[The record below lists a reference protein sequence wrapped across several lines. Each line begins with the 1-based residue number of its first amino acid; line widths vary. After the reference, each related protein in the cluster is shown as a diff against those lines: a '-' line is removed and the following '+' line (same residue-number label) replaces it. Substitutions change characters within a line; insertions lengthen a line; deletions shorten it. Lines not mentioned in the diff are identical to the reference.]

1 MTEKYSRAI
10 AEQETEDS
18 APLREERVRKV
29 IVVSQALL
37 HGIISTTDVLV
48 SCLQRLPPTGFAFG
62 VDSVFQLI
70 DPPNLGRPSR
80 QERAK
85 EELARAARAHNG
97 AVAALEATLA
107 AEKSHCQDLR
117 VRLERQTREHQ
128 VALAEADQRLLHT
141 QEELD
146 KVRTNEG
153 EGGVEECSGCS

>member
-1 MTEKYSRAI
+1 MAL
-10 AEQETEDS
+10 S
-18 APLREERVRKV
+18 APRTCSFRV
-29 IVVSQALL
+29 SNAFLP
-37 HGIISTTDVLV
+37 LV
-48 SCLQRLPPTGFAFG
+48 SLLASIACFSL
-62 VDSVFQLI
+62 LI
-70 DPPNLGRPSR
+70 PPNLGRPSR

-85 EELARAARAHNG
+85 EELARATRAHNG

-153 EGGVEECSGCS
+153 EGRVEECSGCS